1 MKRLF
6 YLLLI
11 TGFLFA
17 FTACG
22 GGASQ
27 ETDTEG
33 SEATEETSTDAT
45 EEDATEEDA
54 TEEEDDDEESEEESS
69 DESQN

>member
-1 MKRLF
+1 MKKLF

-22 GGASQ
+22 GGAYQ
-27 ETDTEG
+27 EADESDT
-33 SEATEETSTDAT
+33 TEETSTDAT
-45 EEDATEEDA
+45 EEEA
-54 TEEEDDDEESEEESS
+54 TEEEDDEEESEEESS